1 MINAIILAAGE
12 STRMGKPKPLL
23 RFGDR
28 TFLEQI
34 IAVLQEARVDRT
46 TVVLGAQAGVIEK
59 AIDLSGVNVVV
70 NRDYRNGQLSSLLA
84 GLEAVPAQ
92 AEAIL
97 LCLVDGP
104 FVTTE
109 IVGQVIATFRTAGSP
124 IVIPTFEGRRGHPSL
139 FARSMFQKLRE
150 APADEGA
157 RHIVYANEDKITEVE
172 IADRSVVTGV
182 NTPED
187 YRLHFGTEP

>member
-12 STRMGKPKPLL
+12 STRMGKPKALL

-34 IAVLQEARVDRT
+34 IAVLRDGGVDRI
-46 TVVLGAQAGVIEK
+46 TVVLGAEAEAIEK
-59 AIDLSGVNVVV
+59 AVDLSDVNVVI
-70 NRDYRNGQLSSLLA
+70 NREYRSGQLSSLLV
-84 GLEAVPAQ
+84 GLENAPAEV
-92 AEAIL
+92 EAIL

-104 FVTTE
+104 FITAE
-109 IVGQVIATFRTAGSP
+109 IVRQVVATFREGKAP

-139 FARSMFQKLRE
+139 FARSMFEALRA
-150 APADEGA
+150 APPEEGA
-157 RHIVYANEDKITEVE
+157 RHVVYANEEKVTEVG
-172 IADRSVVTGV
+172 IPDRGVVTGI

-187 YRLHFGTEP
+187 YQQHFGTDP

>member
-1 MINAIILAAGE
+1 MINAIVLAAGE

-23 RFGDR
+23 RFGDH

-46 TVVLGAQAGVIEK
+46 TIVLGAQAEAIEK
-59 AIDLSGVNVVV
+59 AIDLSEVDVVV

-84 GLEAVPAQ
+84 GLEVAPVQ

-104 FVTTE
+104 FMTTE
-109 IVGQVIATFRTAGSP
+109 IVRQVIATFRTAGSP

-139 FARSMFQKLRE
+139 FARSMFQELRE
-150 APADEGA
+150 APVDEGA
-157 RHIVYANEDKITEVE
+157 RHVVYANENKIAEVE
-172 IADRSVVTGV
+172 IADRGVVTGV

>member
-46 TVVLGAQAGVIEK
+46 TVVLGAQAGAIEK
-59 AIDLSGVNVVV
+59 AIDLSGVDMVV
-70 NRDYRNGQLSSLLA
+70 NQDYRNGQLSSLLA
-84 GLEAVPAQ
+84 GLEAVPSQ
-92 AEAIL
+92 AEAAL

-104 FVTTE
+104 FITTE
-109 IVGQVIATFRTAGSP
+109 IVRQVIATFRTSGSS

-157 RHIVYANEDKITEVE
+157 RHVVYANEDKITEVE
-172 IADRSVVTGV
+172 IADRGVVTGV